1 MQIHCVQN
9 EGSEVGFLE
18 LKASRAALDAGNVEH
33 VGNEAAKAT
42 SFLDDEAE
50 ILAAL
55 RLGAHTA
62 VLQPLGEQLHR
73 RAVPE
78 RSAFARLAPLVAAL
92 QDWKSWPRA
101 ERVAL
106 GAMLLSK
113 GAAQE
118 APYARSA
125 VAHPRFFLELAA
137 LLATMA
143 GRRKGPP

>member
-1 MQIHCVQN
+1 V
-9 EGSEVGFLE
+9 
-18 LKASRAALDAGNVEH
+18 
-33 VGNEAAKAT
+33 
-42 SFLDDEAE
+42 
-50 ILAAL
+50 
-55 RLGAHTA
+55 
-62 VLQPLGEQLHR
+62 QLHR

-78 RSAFARLAPLVAAL
+78 RSAFVRLAPLVAAL
-92 QDWKSWPRA
+92 PGWSSWPRA
-101 ERVAL
+101 ERAAL

-125 VAHPRFFLELAA
+125 VAQPRFFRELAA